1 MARSHAVSSGNPIA
15 TNLKLDKTRKCIFH
29 DLTEWIRDLGIPPL
43 ILMLTAAVIVA
54 PFVLPP
60 VKNWK
65 DASLQER
72 ISVSAYF
79 FAVAV
84 VVFYFIGYIA
94 VK

>member
-1 MARSHAVSSGNPIA
+1 M
-15 TNLKLDKTRKCIFH
+15 FH

-84 VVFYFIGYIA
+84 VLFYFIGYIGG
-94 VK
+94 K